1 LRLRGVF
8 RRRPLV
14 TVLRLDGAIGAGGA
28 LRRGL
33 SLDALAPVI
42 EAAFRPAGLSA
53 VALAINSP
61 GGAPVQSALIA
72 RRIRDLAREKKVPV
86 HAFCE
91 DVAASGGYWLACAG
105 DDIHA
110 MPGSIVGSIGV
121 VSAGF
126 GFQELIRRHGI
137 ERRVHTSGARK
148 VMLDPFQ
155 PEDADDAAHLERL
168 QRELHEDF
176 IALVKERR
184 GTRLKAGDETL
195 FDGSFWSGRRA
206 FDLGLVDGLGDM
218 RATLRGRYGERVRLR
233 PVGPPKGLL
242 RRALAPGPRAA
253 GGGDIAALPQGLVEA
268 AAERTLW
275 QRYGL

>member
-1 LRLRGVF
+1 M
-8 RRRPLV
+8 

-33 SLDALAPVI
+33 SLDGLAPAI
-42 EAAFRPAGLSA
+42 AAAFRPAGLTA

-72 RRIRDLAREKKVPV
+72 QRIRDLAAEKKVPV

-105 DDIHA
+105 DEIHA

-137 ERRVHTSGARK
+137 ERRVHTAGEKK
-148 VMLDPFQ
+148 VILDPFQ
-155 PEDADDAAHLERL
+155 PEDPEDAAHLERL
-168 QRELHEDF
+168 QQELHAEF

-184 GTRLKAGDETL
+184 GGRLKAGDETL
-195 FDGSFWSGRRA
+195 FDGTFWSGRRA
-206 FDLGLVDGLGDM
+206 FDLGLVDGLGEA
-218 RATLRGRYGERVRLR
+218 RSVLRGRYGERVRLR
-233 PVGPPKGLL
+233 PVGPPKSLL
-242 RRALAPGPRAA
+242 RRVLAPGPRATGGA
-253 GGGDIAALPQGLVEA
+253 GLAALPQAALA
-268 AAERTLW
+268 TAAEQTLW